1 MRLLPIIAVLVVTF
15 GISSAEAAKRVALVI
30 GNDSYKSLPDLN
42 NARTDAH
49 GMAKKLEELGW
60 TVILKQNASRRDI
73 FRSLAEFERRLK
85 TVEAG
90 MVFYAGHG
98 IQKDGA
104 NYLVPSNAQIEDQDD
119 LDYEGISADKFL
131 EAMERAGS
139 PLNIVILD
147 ACRDNPLPQGTRSGA
162 RGLSVP
168 VIPKGIEGTAIVYS
182 AAPGQAAQDGPDG
195 GHGIFTGELL
205 KVLDRPGLKL
215 EEVFKETA
223 RQVVARTNSNQ
234 KPWINS
240 SLTGDFYFREA
251 KTPPTAVTKT
261 TKPSSTGKISK
272 ETKLKQEMLLWET
285 VKDSKDASMYEAYLE
300 QFPKG
305 TFAAIARIK
314 LQRFDG
320 KAAKEKRQEEQT
332 KKITEKKQHQKLARK
347 EPQERHPP
355 VALTTKTENS
365 PKLWNRA
372 DIKELRYSS
381 STHGALHF
389 KVKEINDYTLT
400 FRDGIS
406 FIGNFIMDGGNPYSP
421 GHRNVVA
428 YFVDDKRK
436 VLKFLNQP
444 TGSSI
449 SYELEEEWNVSFNMR
464 WQLSAKITE
473 RKQKNINGFVANTIT
488 VQIKGEATDQWGSQ
502 SSWHQEG
509 IKFNEEL
516 VIEKNSNIIISMVRN
531 WKGKTQYSP
540 PKTEKM
546 FLTKIK
552 LHDGSSV
559 SWKDLK
565 NKKS

>member
-1 MRLLPIIAVLVVTF
+1 
-15 GISSAEAAKRVALVI
+15 
-30 GNDSYKSLPDLN
+30 
-42 NARTDAH
+42 
-49 GMAKKLEELGW
+49 
-60 TVILKQNASRRDI
+60 
-73 FRSLAEFERRLK
+73 
-85 TVEAG
+85 
-90 MVFYAGHG
+90 
-98 IQKDGA
+98 
-104 NYLVPSNAQIEDQDD
+104 
-119 LDYEGISADKFL
+119 
-131 EAMERAGS
+131 
-139 PLNIVILD
+139 
-147 ACRDNPLPQGTRSGA
+147 
-162 RGLSVP
+162 
-168 VIPKGIEGTAIVYS
+168 
-182 AAPGQAAQDGPDG
+182 
-195 GHGIFTGELL
+195 
-205 KVLDRPGLKL
+205 
-215 EEVFKETA
+215 
-223 RQVVARTNSNQ
+223 
-234 KPWINS
+234 
-240 SLTGDFYFREA
+240 GDFYFREA

-428 YFVDDKRK
+428 YF
-436 VLKFLNQP
+436 
-444 TGSSI
+444 
-449 SYELEEEWNVSFNMR
+449 
-464 WQLSAKITE
+464 
-473 RKQKNINGFVANTIT
+473 
-488 VQIKGEATDQWGSQ
+488 
-502 SSWHQEG
+502 
-509 IKFNEEL
+509 
-516 VIEKNSNIIISMVRN
+516 
-531 WKGKTQYSP
+531 
-540 PKTEKM
+540 
-546 FLTKIK
+546 
-552 LHDGSSV
+552 
-559 SWKDLK
+559 
-565 NKKS
+565 